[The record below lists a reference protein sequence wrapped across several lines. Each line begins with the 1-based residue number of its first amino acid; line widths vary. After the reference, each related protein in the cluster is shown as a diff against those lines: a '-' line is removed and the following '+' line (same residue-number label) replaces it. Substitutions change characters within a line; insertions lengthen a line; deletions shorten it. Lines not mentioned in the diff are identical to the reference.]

1 MSKVRVERVN
11 EGQVVAVCISRERG
25 TAKEN
30 VGEGFFEENCG
41 LRGDAHAGTSRQVSL
56 LMAESVLRVAQEAGV
71 PAQAGDFAENIL
83 TRGIDLRGLRPG
95 DRLQVGEGILEVVQI
110 GKEVKPHHYSFHG
123 LRLLPSEGVFGRVV
137 RGGRVRVGDPVRV
150 LP

>member
-1 MSKVRVERVN
+1 MRKARVVN
-11 EGQVVAVCISRERG
+11 VDEGQVVAVCISRERG

-30 VGEGFFEENCG
+30 VGEGFFEEDYG
-41 LRGDAHAGTSRQVSL
+41 LRGDAHAGTVRQVSL
-56 LMAESVLRVAQEAGV
+56 LMEESVLQVARETGV
-71 PAQAGDFAENIL
+71 PARAGDFAENIL
-83 TRGIDLRGLRPG
+83 TCGIDLRRLRPG

-137 RGGRVRVGDPVRV
+137 RGGRVRAGDPVRV